1 MPGFKL
7 HGNISL
13 EIAYIRTKLMRVG
26 LLFFI
31 VLNFEFSLSYLI
43 FHYLSSFFLDYHF
56 A

>member
-1 MPGFKL
+1 MNPLVDEGGAPL
-7 HGNISL
+7 
-13 EIAYIRTKLMRVG
+13 
-26 LLFFI
+26 FI